1 MTSLSVNVNKFA
13 LLRNSRD
20 TNHPD
25 VAGMAERA
33 IRCGVHGITVHP
45 RPDQRHIRYSDL
57 PVLRDLTRRGG
68 VEFNIEGNPVSEF
81 LDRVLRVIPEQ
92 CTLVPD
98 ASAQL
103 TSDHGWDLPVQAGAL
118 VPHIRRLRDAGIRVS
133 LFMDADPDAMDAARA
148 TGADRVALVILFSHA
163 PAYWSLPTEGRSQTY
178 LGWSGAQFGKRP
190 GVMGRVLRRLYKASA
205 LPASQWDYL
214 AYLEMQPQDV
224 AHVREHL
231 ADLRDVKRNPAHGQV
246 VREVELW
253 LTKQIDDSG
262 QVRMPASRNPVSVI

>member
-57 PVLRDLTRRGG
+57 PVLRELTRRGG
-68 VEFNIEGNPVSEF
+68 VEFNIEGNPVPEF
-81 LDRVLRVIPEQ
+81 LDRVLRTVPEQ

-103 TSDHGWDLPVQAGAL
+103 TSDHGWDLPVQAGDL

-148 TGADRVALVILFSHA
+148 TGADRVELYTEPWARAFDTGEETEVWGRFEEAARRATGLGLGVNAGHDLNLGNLSRFLRIPSILEVSIGHA
-163 PAYWSLPTEGRSQTY
+163 IVVESFDFGYEATLRRY
-178 LGWSGAQFGKRP
+178 LGILRGDGGTSRRSSSSGSRP
-190 GVMGRVLRRLYKASA
+190 G
-205 LPASQWDYL
+205 
-214 AYLEMQPQDV
+214 
-224 AHVREHL
+224 
-231 ADLRDVKRNPAHGQV
+231 
-246 VREVELW
+246 
-253 LTKQIDDSG
+253 
-262 QVRMPASRNPVSVI
+262 